1 MKEMQ
6 NKNLKDNQLWDT
18 EIPNTNHENRF
29 LEKLLKQNTKIK
41 KKKKQRFAIPFAIAA
56 SFILSASITAFA
68 IYNFQSSKNKPEV
81 VLSQNT
87 QQTTDYFA
95 SVVQSNLK
103 ELKAK
108 QTPEN
113 KQMVDDAFSEIEKL
127 EKDYQKLQNELYKH
141 GENKQ
146 LLYALVTNL
155 QTRITFLE
163 NVIHQIE
170 LINQSKSNSYENQI

>member
-1 MKEMQ
+1 MKEIK
-6 NKNLKDNQLWDT
+6 NTNLKDTQAWDSQL
-18 EIPNTNHENRF
+18 PVANHENRF
-29 LEKLLKQNTKIK
+29 LEKLAKQNAKIK
-41 KKKKQRFAIPFAIAA
+41 KKKKSRFAIPLAIAA
-56 SFILSASITAFA
+56 SFVLSASITALA
-68 IYNFQSSKNKPEV
+68 IYNFQTPINNQEIVLSKNA
-81 VLSQNT
+81 

-95 SVVQSNLK
+95 SVVRTNLQ

-113 KQMVDDAFSEIEKL
+113 KQMVDDAFHEIEKL
-127 EKDYQKLQNELYKH
+127 EKDYQKLQTELYKH

-170 LINQSKSNSYENQI
+170 LINPSKSNSYENHI

>member
-6 NKNLKDNQLWDT
+6 NTNFKDKQTWDT
-18 EIPNTNHENRF
+18 EIPNANHENRF
-29 LEKLLKQNTKIK
+29 LEKLIKQNSKIK
-41 KKKKQRFAIPFAIAA
+41 KKKKSKFAIPFAIAA
-56 SFILSASITAFA
+56 SFVLSASITTLA
-68 IYNFQSSKNKPEV
+68 IYNFHSSKNKQEV
-81 VLSQNT
+81 VLSQNA

-113 KQMVDDAFSEIEKL
+113 KQMVDDAFLEITKL
-127 EKDYQKLQNELYKH
+127 ENDYQKLQNELYKH

-170 LINQSKSNSYENQI
+170 LINPSKTNSYENQI